1 MRGGSKMQDSD
12 VRDQWEQFAARGRD
26 IQPGRVRPVVLES
39 WKRSR
44 AFHADPFRDHA
55 GKVDEAELARRRA
68 RRADLREVA
77 LLYIE
82 NLFRI
87 VAGTGS
93 LISLGDEDSVI
104 LDLETDESIRATNN
118 FPHPGTIHSEAAV
131 GTSGMGTAI
140 MIDLPVQIHAAE
152 HWLQCNHCWA
162 CSSVPIHHG
171 GKIIGCLTLS
181 CPTVHAHEH
190 SMGLVV
196 AAVKAIERELDL
208 TETLKEKQLL
218 VKQQNAILELV
229 EAGIALIDSGGRI
242 LCANKELNDI
252 LGWTGGCIGRHIGEL
267 IRSDIDFAGLIAR
280 DASLTDHEISLRLDD
295 KHTHLRVST
304 ALIKDGE
311 AAASMVIRVRESRD
325 VLRLVNR
332 VAGSK
337 ATYTFAD
344 ILGKSP
350 ALLQCIKLAQNASRG
365 NASVLILG
373 ESGTGK
379 ELFAQA
385 VHNSSPRRAG
395 PFVAINCGALS
406 RELIQSELFG
416 YEGGAFT
423 GAKKEGNPGRFELA
437 DGGTLFLDEIGELPL
452 EAQVNLLRVLQTGEV
467 YRISAKYA
475 KPIDVRLVAATN
487 KDLYS
492 AVKEKTFRDDLFYRI
507 NIFSIALPALRDR
520 PEDIRMLADTMLE
533 RYSRASPQKFQ
544 GFTEEVYVVFER
556 HTWPGNIRELENVVD
571 RAVAIA
577 ETAWITM
584 ADLPAY
590 LQKTPLAPSQATR
603 APSGGEARSLK
614 ELEFEQLNR
623 LLRDTGGN
631 LREVAR
637 RLGIA
642 RSTVYNKVRDYRIPV
657 GSFRGPSS

>member
-1 MRGGSKMQDSD
+1 MLNND
-12 VRDQWEQFAARGRD
+12 VLAMWEQFAARGRD
-26 IQPGRVRPVVLES
+26 IPTDRVRPVILES

-55 GKVDEAELARRRA
+55 GSVDEAELARRRA

-77 LLYIE
+77 LPYIE

-118 FPHPGTIHSEAAV
+118 FPHPGTIHTEAAV
-131 GTSGMGTAI
+131 GTSGMGTAL
-140 MIDLPVQIHAAE
+140 MIDQPVQIHGAE
-152 HWLQCNHCWA
+152 HWLNCNHCWA
-162 CSSVPIHHG
+162 CSSMPIHHG
-171 GKIIGCLTLS
+171 GSIIGCLTLS
-181 CPTVHAHEH
+181 CPTAHAHEH

-218 VKQQNAILELV
+218 VKQQTAILELV
-229 EAGIALIDSGGRI
+229 DAGIALIDSSGRI
-242 LCANKELNDI
+242 LRANRALNDI
-252 LGWTGGCIGRHIGEL
+252 LGCGDSCIGRHIGEIL
-267 IRSDIDFAGLIAR
+267 RSDVDFLALGAR
-280 DASLTDHEISLRLDD
+280 DMPLTDHEISVRLAGRF
-295 KHTHLRVST
+295 THLRLST
-304 ALIKDGE
+304 TLIKDGGT
-311 AAASMVIRVRESRD
+311 AASMVIRVRESRD
-325 VLRLVNR
+325 VLRMVNR

-337 ATYTFAD
+337 ATYSFSD

-350 ALLQCIKLAQNASRG
+350 SLQECIKLAQNASRG

-379 ELFAQA
+379 ELFAHA
-385 VHNSSPRRAG
+385 VHNASPRSAG

-423 GAKKEGNPGRFELA
+423 GAKKDGNPGRFELA

-452 EAQVNLLRVLQTGEV
+452 EAQANLLRVLQTGEV
-467 YRISAKYA
+467 YRIGAKYA
-475 KPIDVRLVAATN
+475 KPIDVRVVAATN
-487 KDLYS
+487 KDLYA

-507 NIFSIALPALRDR
+507 NIFSIALPALRER
-520 PEDIRMLADTMLE
+520 PEDTRMLADTMLE
-533 RYSRASPQKFQ
+533 RYSRALPEKFL
-544 GFTEEVYVVFER
+544 GFTEEVYLAFER
-556 HTWPGNIRELENVVD
+556 YSWPGNIREIENVVD

-577 ETAWITM
+577 ESAWITL
-584 ADLPAY
+584 ADLPAN
-590 LQKTPLAPSQATR
+590 LRETTAPAR
-603 APSGGEARSLK
+603 VDRPAESGVPRSLK

-623 LLRDTGGN
+623 LLKDTGGN
-631 LREVAR
+631 LREAAH

-642 RSTVYNKVRDYRIPV
+642 RSTLYNKVRDHRICIE
-657 GSFRGPSS
+657 SFRRPAS